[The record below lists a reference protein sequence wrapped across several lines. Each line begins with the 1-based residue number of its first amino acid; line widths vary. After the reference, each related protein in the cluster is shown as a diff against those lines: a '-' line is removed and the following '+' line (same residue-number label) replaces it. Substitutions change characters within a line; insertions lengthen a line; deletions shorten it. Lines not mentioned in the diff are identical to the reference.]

1 MKETKEITL
10 FFAKLAKQSLQSFD
24 DGFQLTD
31 VAAFLDEAMDAP
43 AAFTGLDKC
52 KEEIAVATVGQIHAL
67 LDEVKAILDPE
78 FESEVVLEA
87 IISGLKAMFF
97 AIKLSIK

>member
-10 FFAKLAKQSLQSFD
+10 FFAKLAKQSLQSFE

-31 VAAFLDEAMDAP
+31 VAAFLDEAMEAP
-43 AAFTGLDKC
+43 AAFTGLDAC
-52 KEEIAVATVGQIHAL
+52 KDEIAFATVNDIHAL